1 MIRGRSPPKHRHD
14 GTSPLPLGMDW
25 SPPPK
30 KLNGRDTIWPHDPRS
45 GWSYCVTIPS
55 WVALPRSRSS
65 ASDPVVFYRVQV
77 GIQSPAGVTTI
88 RGVLRRFNDFL
99 KLFSDLKKAFPKKS
113 LPSAPPKGLLRM
125 KSRTLLEE
133 RRCSLEDWMSKLLS
147 DINISRSMAVASFLE
162 LEAAARTSYEEADQ
176 QPSEVKPSSLS
187 STSSGHILTA
197 LAGSSSVASDYGSVD
212 YGSDTAYETSEL
224 GSPSFGRDDSSEVGL
239 EGLSL
244 DEELPDSIDKLVQYS
259 MSNIDEGLLMGESI
273 MDQLEAFKKYKGTNK
288 QITDNGSASKSVLP
302 VDKVESLFESERGKV
317 VVHHTRKP
325 SNESIG
331 SDLSSH
337 KGSEMSNL
345 WAVNLVGE
353 TSLDASARTMGS
365 PGSPEV
371 QFHIALPRDQQ
382 PKLDRIL
389 TSMQRRLV
397 TAKTDMEDLISRLD
411 QEVAVKEYLT
421 TKVKDLEVELESTKE
436 KNKETLQQAL
446 SLEKERITKMQWD
459 MEELRR
465 KSLELE
471 LKLKSQEDGKFASD
485 SMNLKSSAFP
495 EKNDLL
501 RELEATKDELNILLK
516 QHEELEVKS
525 KSDIK
530 ALVKE
535 VKTLRKSQ
543 NELMQKLDKS
553 LTEKSDMEQ
562 LLQQEMERSGDALAA
577 RSKLLHDCQTLQS
590 QLQETNIKF
599 VQNNVTYDSSSISAI
614 FDLLTESDKQIGRLL
629 EETQHLIPKVDTTLT
644 ENVDDLKKIDGEL
657 RLLLRDLFTSNAK
670 LRKQVNLFIG
680 SALQIQNSSIEGGKD
695 TLSIETVLKHL
706 LET

>member
-30 KLNGRDTIWPHDPRS
+30 KMNGRDTIWPHDPRS

-55 WVALPRSRSS
+55 WVALPKSRSN
-65 ASDPVVFYRVQV
+65 ASDPVV
-77 GIQSPAGVTTI
+77 
-88 RGVLRRFNDFL
+88 
-99 KLFSDLKKAFPKKS
+99 LKKAFPKKS
-113 LPSAPPKGLLRM
+113 LPSVPPKGLLRM

-162 LEAAARTSYEEADQ
+162 LEAAARTSYEEANQ
-176 QPSEVKPSSLS
+176 QPSEAKPSTLS
-187 STSSGHILTA
+187 STSSGQILTA

-244 DEELPDSIDKLVQYS
+244 DEELPDPIDKLVQYS

-273 MDQLEAFKKYKGTNK
+273 MDQLEAFKKYKGTNR
-288 QITDNGSASKSVLP
+288 QITDNGNASKSVIP
-302 VDKVESLFESERGKV
+302 ADSVESLFESERGK

-337 KGSEMSNL
+337 KGSEMSNS
-345 WAVNLVGE
+345 WAVNFVGE
-353 TSLDASARTMGS
+353 TSLGTSARTMGS

-382 PKLDRIL
+382 QKLDRIL
-389 TSMQRRLV
+389 ISMQRRLG

-411 QEVAVKEYLT
+411 QEIAVKEYLT

-436 KNKETLQQAL
+436 KSKETLQQAL

-471 LKLKSQEDGKFASD
+471 LELKSQEEGKFASD

-516 QHEELEVKS
+516 QQEELEVKS
-525 KSDIK
+525 KSDIR

-577 RSKLLHDCQTLQS
+577 RSKLLHDCKTLQS

-599 VQNNVTYDSSSISAI
+599 VQNNVTYDSSSISPI
-614 FDLLTESDKQIGRLL
+614 FYLLAESDKQIGLLL
-629 EETQHLIPKVDTTLT
+629 EETQHLTPEVDTLT
-644 ENVDDLKKIDGEL
+644 ENADNLKKIDHEL

-670 LRKQVNLFIG
+670 LRKQVNLFIR
-680 SALQIQNSSIEGGKD
+680 SALQIQNSTIEGGKD
-695 TLSIETVLKHL
+695 TLSIESVLKHL